1 MTPDNSSTRDAEGFR
16 PLTRDEFHRFRDL
29 IYETAGISLS
39 DVKESLVAARLAR
52 RLRALGL
59 TSYGDYYARL
69 VADGSGRE
77 MVEFVNSITTNKT
90 DFFREPEHFNVLVQ
104 QVLPSLVVVRGH
116 RFGAGAGIIWD
127 TNGLILTN
135 NHVVG
140 RRLPIVLLQD
150 DREYQS
156 RLLARDPDVDL
167 ALLSIDATHLT
178 PLKPVS
184 ASPRVGEMVFA
195 FGHPWGQRNTVT
207 RGIVS
212 ALVSAQNRRGDKLP
226 VIRSDAPLAPGNSG
240 GPLVNAS
247 GEVIGINAMIVGGDQ
262 SVSIAAS
269 VARDFVSKALANQK
283 TEVRSGQRAGED
295 VM

>member
-1 MTPDNSSTRDAEGFR
+1 MNFNGTFTQVM
-16 PLTRDEFHRFRDL
+16 DE
-29 IYETAGISLS
+29 
-39 DVKESLVAARLAR
+39 
-52 RLRALGL
+52 
-59 TSYGDYYARL
+59 
-69 VADGSGRE
+69 
-77 MVEFVNSITTNKT
+77 
-90 DFFREPEHFNVLVQ
+90 LVQ

-116 RFGAGAGIIWD
+116 RFGAGAGVVWD
-127 TNGLILTN
+127 ANGLILTN

-140 RRLPIVLLQD
+140 RRLPIVVLQND
-150 DREYQS
+150 QEYES

-167 ALLSIDATHLT
+167 ALLTIDAAGLT

-184 ASPRVGEMVFA
+184 VSPRVGEMVFA
-195 FGHPWGQRNTVT
+195 FGHPWGQRNAVT

-269 VARDFVSKALANQK
+269 VARDFVNKTLANQK
-283 TEVRSGQRAGED
+283 TKVRSGQRTPED

>member
-1 MTPDNSSTRDAEGFR
+1 MN
-16 PLTRDEFHRFRDL
+16 
-29 IYETAGISLS
+29 
-39 DVKESLVAARLAR
+39 
-52 RLRALGL
+52 
-59 TSYGDYYARL
+59 
-69 VADGSGRE
+69 
-77 MVEFVNSITTNKT
+77 
-90 DFFREPEHFNVLVQ
+90 FNGTFTQVMNELVQ

-116 RFGAGAGIIWD
+116 RFGAGAGIVWD
-127 TNGLILTN
+127 ANGLILTN

-140 RRLPIVLLQD
+140 RRLPIVVLQND
-150 DREYQS
+150 QEYES

-167 ALLSIDATHLT
+167 ALLSIDATDLT

-184 ASPRVGEMVFA
+184 VSPRVGEMVFA
-195 FGHPWGQRNTVT
+195 FGHPWGQRNAVT

-226 VIRSDAPLAPGNSG
+226 VVRSDAPLAPGNSG

-247 GEVIGINAMIVGGDQ
+247 GEVVGINAMIIGGDQ

-269 VARDFVSKALANQK
+269 VARDFVNKTLANQK
-283 TEVRSGQRAGED
+283 TEARSGQHTPED

>member
-1 MTPDNSSTRDAEGFR
+1 MN
-16 PLTRDEFHRFRDL
+16 
-29 IYETAGISLS
+29 
-39 DVKESLVAARLAR
+39 
-52 RLRALGL
+52 
-59 TSYGDYYARL
+59 
-69 VADGSGRE
+69 
-77 MVEFVNSITTNKT
+77 
-90 DFFREPEHFNVLVQ
+90 FNGTFTQVMNELVQ

-116 RFGAGAGIIWD
+116 RFGAGAGIVWD
-127 TNGLILTN
+127 ANGLILTN

-140 RRLPIVLLQD
+140 RRLPIVVLQND
-150 DREYQS
+150 QEYES

-167 ALLSIDATHLT
+167 ALLSIDATDLT

-184 ASPRVGEMVFA
+184 VSPRVGEMVFA
-195 FGHPWGQRNTVT
+195 FGHPWGQRNAVT

-247 GEVIGINAMIVGGDQ
+247 GEVVGINAMIIGGDQ

-269 VARDFVSKALANQK
+269 VARDFVSKTLANQK
-283 TEVRSGQRAGED
+283 TESRAGQRTPED